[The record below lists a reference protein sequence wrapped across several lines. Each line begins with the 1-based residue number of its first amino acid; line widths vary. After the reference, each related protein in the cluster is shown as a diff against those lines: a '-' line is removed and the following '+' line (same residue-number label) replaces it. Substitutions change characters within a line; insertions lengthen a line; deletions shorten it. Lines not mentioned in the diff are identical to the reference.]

1 MPLQIYDPIGRMTS
15 ENLLRPTAAA
25 IMLKILMQRHE
36 EITNPLRVFHAFAIR
51 KLYNTFYESF
61 PHSSHMN
68 QLDEHSFLSCVDAFA
83 IEMAIEHLSKHVTCQ
98 HACTTEKIHTLIKY
112 TVVTFQS
119 IDA

>member
-83 IEMAIEHLSKHVTCQ
+83 IEIAIEHLSKHVT
-98 HACTTEKIHTLIKY
+98 HASLYYGKNTHTYKIYCSH
-112 TVVTFQS
+112 FS
-119 IDA
+119 IN